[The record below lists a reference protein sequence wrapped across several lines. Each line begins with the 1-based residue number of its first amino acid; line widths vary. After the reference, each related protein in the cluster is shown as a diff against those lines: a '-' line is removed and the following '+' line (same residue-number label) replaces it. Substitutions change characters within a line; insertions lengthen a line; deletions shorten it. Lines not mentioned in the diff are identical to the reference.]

1 LSKSIDVRTPGY
13 DAIAKKW
20 NLPVAKVT
28 SLVDD
33 GSKVEKEHVKSNE
46 KAKQIARDHIAER
59 PDYYKKLRKMEKTP
73 VKLKEE
79 GTGVSGIRGLG
90 YVSGDPAGSDPV
102 QDYID
107 TNTMSYTDFNGNR
120 LKWIKKITDGHNAVG
135 FKEFNPTKLKEG
147 MSTEPER
154 DSETIGDYTGS
165 SRKVMKVDEVK
176 ISPKIKKAAKVG
188 MTLANLATLGQVA
201 GDAAEG
207 RKGVDPKRGL
217 VAATSA
223 LPGAVGWGATGLNYT
238 IKGYDKARE
247 HLRSKVKKMQEDW
260 QDVNRKDKTDGLSQK
275 AVNAYRRENPGSKLQ
290 TAVTEKNPTG
300 KRAAR
305 RKAFCSR
312 MGGMKKRLTSAK
324 TARDPDSNI
333 NKALRRWNCEES
345 TINEISA
352 ELVGKVSNARF
363 WRKEAPSKTLT
374 RAINKKFIE
383 SGKKKDNTKT
393 VKKEESTMDTK
404 NIVNEALDNILDNNL
419 VEMKQNLLTVLQE
432 KVNEKLEEKKKE
444 IASNYFAQ

>member
-1 LSKSIDVRTPGY
+1 MS
-13 DAIAKKW
+13 
-20 NLPVAKVT
+20 VAGMNK
-28 SLVDD
+28 LIKH
-33 GSKVEKEHVKSNE
+33 GAEVEKEHTDSHKDALE
-46 KAKQIARDHIAER
+46 IARDHISER
-59 PDYYKKLRKMEKTP
+59 PDYYKKLAKLEKT
-73 VKLKEE
+73 
-79 GTGVSGIRGLG
+79 
-90 YVSGDPAGSDPV
+90 
-102 QDYID
+102 
-107 TNTMSYTDFNGNR
+107 
-120 LKWIKKITDGHNAVG
+120 KIT
-135 FKEFNPTKLKEG
+135 KEG

-165 SRKVMKVDEVK
+165 SRKVMKVDEVN

-188 MTLANLATLGQVA
+188 MTIANLATLGQVA

-217 VAATSA
+217 VAATST

-275 AVNAYRRENPGSKLQ
+275 AVDAYRRENPGSKLQ
-290 TAVTEKNPTG
+290 TAVTEKKPTG

-383 SGKKKDNTKT
+383 SGKKDKGNI
-393 VKKEESTMDTK
+393 KKEVKEETKMDTK
-404 NIVNEALDNILDNNL
+404 EVINEALMNISENKLI
-419 VEMKQNLLTVLQE
+419 EMKENFTSVLQE
-432 KVNEKLEEKKKE
+432 KVNQKLEEKKRE